1 MNYSVCHGVNN
12 SHLTE
17 CSLFNLYREA
27 MDFFRDNKSSSKV
40 LFKLHYNDAG
50 YVQEREAKKWKSEAG
65 RDNTAFL
72 ESLR

>member
-27 MDFFRDNKSSSKV
+27 LAFFQANKSASAV
-40 LFKLHYNDAG
+40 VFKLHYDDAG
-50 YVQEREAKKWKSEAG
+50 YAQKREAKKWRSEAG
-65 RDNTAFL
+65 KDSTAFL

>member
-1 MNYSVCHGVNN
+1 
-12 SHLTE
+12 
-17 CSLFNLYREA
+17 
-27 MDFFRDNKSSSKV
+27 MDFFKANKSSSKV